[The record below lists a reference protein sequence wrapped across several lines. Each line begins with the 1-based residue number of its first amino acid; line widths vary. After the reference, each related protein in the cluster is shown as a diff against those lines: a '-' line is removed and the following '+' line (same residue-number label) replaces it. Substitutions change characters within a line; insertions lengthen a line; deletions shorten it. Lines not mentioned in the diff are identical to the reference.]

1 MGQQSGIFTGDG
13 GFDLTVDGKTTLIG
27 GAITTT
33 DAAVAAGLNKYVSKG
48 GIVTQDIENTS
59 SYKGDAISVGVS
71 LGNTTGKPQAT
82 MNGLGY
88 GTDGDSNSSITKAG
102 ITGIAGNS
110 GITTDNQA
118 DYAGALDNVFDETRV
133 NEELGAQTQITQEFG
148 KEAPKAV
155 GDYANNRIKAIRAD
169 ATLSDAEKA
178 AAIAKWDEG
187 GVYRI
192 AAHTA
197 LGALGTGSIEGAL
210 TTGGVAAAAPTLN
223 DVQEKIEKA
232 LVDKGMSESVASGT
246 ASGLVSLT
254 LLGAGAAVGLDT
266 SSTVTAT
273 NVDANNRQ
281 LHPSEID
288 WIKKSAKA
296 FADKLKISP
305 EEAERRLA
313 QQAAK
318 QTDLFWLLT
327 LDKGVDP
334 DAQAFLSS
342 SGKSFTNEKGQQ
354 QAYFTTQS
362 NDFSTPSRLA
372 IEANQNKDFYQ
383 RNLIS
388 GNNDNIS
395 QGLKDLGAVY
405 GDKAS
410 QYWDKNSAGGIAKDA
425 GSLAYETGKGAA
437 GAAWGCISGIGQCA
451 TDIKDDV
458 VNSAQTM
465 GQEAASIS
473 ENNLESIYGQDVSD
487 AQRALLGLRSLGAV
501 ASATGASKAITGGT
515 RILYKSVTN
524 KNDRGD
530 SNSNSSNNNT
540 SNNSNN
546 KVDGKGSSLN
556 PISQQAGQDY
566 DFNYRV
572 DNDLSFKDAANRAE
586 QDIANITNSKDWDA
600 DRKASQ
606 LEFDASMGELNASI
620 DNLNKSIKADADRQ
634 ATDIRVDD
642 KINEAD
648 RIVAEFNRSK
658 ANGTSSINSSTNGV
672 NSTPSS
678 NLNDGYNQTQPTN
691 YADRSGSN
699 ANGRPAPNSDN
710 EVPKPITVISP
721 ELESKILYGQRA
733 TNSQGNNTNRLI
745 GAHSGNISNA
755 NPSFAV
761 ETISVN
767 SDGTR
772 NAKLIAQ
779 FEDGNI
785 SKIKNSTL
793 FPERWTDADVISAV
807 KQTGN
812 STPLATRASD
822 GASLFQSTVDGVKV
836 EVIKIGNNVTAG
848 YPCGRG
854 CTSADAFGGN

>member
-197 LGALGTGSIEGAL
+197 LGALGTGSIEGAS

>member
-327 LDKGVDP
+327 LDEGVDP